1 MFAFGV
7 KYIPYRA
14 NMQLPIW
21 NLEISARFCYSTR
34 MNLLIALLLAVSSAP
49 DGLADG
55 GDCIAT
61 NLSDAVNRP
70 LPAPGGRV
78 QFRVSGQVFSIMH
91 GKMLLCDGAICT
103 PLRLTATDQAHL
115 RVGDIVQVKGYGS
128 NNELGLR
135 HLTPVSISVIGHRP
149 LPQPVDTDNAQLSS
163 GSITHRYA
171 RMRGVVA
178 AAFRD
183 ELDSRFNWFLLR
195 TSSGSANVA
204 CPEEQIPLQK
214 LKNMTDAEVVAT
226 GIAIPFANWRAYF
239 GNYLQLV
246 ETNAIEVVHAA
257 TTDPYLAPP
266 LGDEPTPHRVRVSG
280 LVLAAT
286 REFFFLRTSQR
297 ALVRV
302 RPSEGT
308 LMPPSGTTV
317 EASGFANRTAGGHI
331 VFDAAVRQV
340 AAESAA
346 LTMPGETDP
355 EALFTDANGIRKID
369 VNHNGQTVRLKGIV
383 RLRPESFDQSK
394 AFLLECGTHT
404 FTVDT
409 SGIPNAPDDVNPKPG
424 STVMVAGLCIADFRE
439 DAVRMGFPH
448 FMGYS
453 LIPRTASD
461 IRVLAQPP
469 WWTIARLS
477 VVVCILLVAIVAFA
491 IWNRLLHRYAERRG
505 RELYREKIAHT
516 RAQLKVEERTR
527 LAVEL
532 HDSISQSLA
541 GVAMHID
548 SASRAD
554 AAGGN
559 AGAFLN
565 TARQLLASC
574 RRELQSCLW
583 DLRSRTFEERDMKE
597 AIERAGAPHAGDTKI
612 KIRFNLPRAKLLET
626 TTHTILYIIRELVVN
641 AVRHGH
647 ATSIRIAGSH
657 DGGQLLFSVADNGR
671 GFAPKDAPG
680 PLQGHFGLQGIRE
693 RIKPF
698 RGKMEIES
706 ETGKGT
712 HVKILMTISEMR
724 NEDEE

>member
-1 MFAFGV
+1 
-7 KYIPYRA
+7 
-14 NMQLPIW
+14 
-21 NLEISARFCYSTR
+21 
-34 MNLLIALLLAVSSAP
+34 MNLLFALFLAVSSAT
-49 DGLADG
+49 DDFAAG

-61 NLSDAVNRP
+61 NLSDAVYLP
-70 LPAPGGRV
+70 LPEAGGR
-78 QFRVSGQVFSIMH
+78 FRFLASGQVFSIICGNMI
-91 GKMLLCDGAICT
+91 LYDNTICT
-103 PLRLTATDQAHL
+103 PLRLTATDQARLH
-115 RVGDIVQVKGYGS
+115 VGDIVQVKGYGS

-135 HLTPVSISVIGHRP
+135 HLTPVSISVIEHRP
-149 LPQPVDTDNAQLSS
+149 LPQPVDIDNAQLSS
-163 GSITHRYA
+163 GSFNHRYA

-183 ELDSRFNWFLLR
+183 ELDSRYNWFLLR

-214 LKNMTDAEVVAT
+214 LRDMTDAEVVAT
-226 GIAIPFANWRAYF
+226 GIAIPFANWRANL

-246 ETNAIEVVHAA
+246 TTNAIEVLHAA
-257 TTDPYLAPP
+257 PSDPFLAQPP
-266 LGDEPTPHRVRVSG
+266 GKEPTSHRVRISG
-280 LVLAAT
+280 RVLAAVKDML
-286 REFFFLRTSQR
+286 FLRTSQR

-308 LMPPSGTTV
+308 PMPSSGSTV
-317 EASGFANRTAGGHI
+317 EVSGFAQQTAGGHI
-331 VFDAAVRQV
+331 VFDAAVRRIT
-340 AAESAA
+340 EETSA

-355 EALFTDANGIRKID
+355 DALFTDANGIRKID
-369 VNHNGQTVRLKGIV
+369 ASHNGQMVRLKGIV
-383 RLRPESFDQSK
+383 RPRPEAFDQSE

-409 SGIPNAPDDVNPKPG
+409 SGLPHAHAAIPTTG
-424 STVMVAGLCIADFRE
+424 STVMVVGLCIADFRE
-439 DAVRMGFPH
+439 DAIRMGFPH

-461 IRVLAQPP
+461 IRILAQPP
-469 WWTIARLS
+469 WWTMARLFA
-477 VVVCILLVAIVAFA
+477 VVCILLIAIVAFA
-491 IWNRLLHRYAERRG
+491 IWNRLLHKYAEKRG
-505 RELYREKIAHT
+505 RELYRERIAHT

-548 SASRAD
+548 SASRANTV
-554 AAGGN
+554 GGN
-559 AGAFLN
+559 ASEFLN

-597 AIERAGAPHAGDTKI
+597 AIERAVAPHAGDAKI
-612 KIRFNLPRAKLLET
+612 KVRFNLPRAKLLET

-657 DGGQLLFSVADNGR
+657 DGGQLLFSVLDNGC
-671 GFAPKDAPG
+671 GFAPKNAPG

-698 RGKMEIES
+698 RGKLEIES

-712 HVKILMTISEMR
+712 QVKIQMTISEMK